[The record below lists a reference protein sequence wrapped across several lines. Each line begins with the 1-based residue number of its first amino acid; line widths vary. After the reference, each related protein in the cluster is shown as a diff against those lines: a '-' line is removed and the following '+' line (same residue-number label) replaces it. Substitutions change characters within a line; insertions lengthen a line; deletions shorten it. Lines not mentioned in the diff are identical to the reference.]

1 MPIAQLP
8 KGEFKTSVVLEN
20 VHYGDNG
27 HAMVWAET
35 IYNKSG
41 AGNGPRIEVAWAPS
55 RAVAARDSFLD
66 LILVA
71 AHLP

>member
-1 MPIAQLP
+1 MDNGEKLPIVQLP

-41 AGNGPRIEVAWAPS
+41 AGNGPRIEVAWGPAGRWRPGTAS
-55 RAVAARDSFLD
+55 WT
-66 LILVA
+66 
-71 AHLP
+71 